1 MSTSQIILQLSPND
15 HPPFAD
21 ICAVYKAAGE
31 SLGCRVVTIF
41 FSSSIAGEG
50 VSWAEY
56 LNSDDLSRL
65 RPLVRSLEDRV
76 AELDISD
83 PILAICH
90 RYRTYRALR
99 ASAICPGRMV
109 ALAHEFGFF
118 KRVQRRVERKLF
130 AREFLFAGVSPAVQA
145 NLGQTVSRPLCL
157 ANGIDQAALKQ
168 MQLSRDAALVQL
180 GCEPGPF
187 TVGVMGR
194 LIPWKRPQLAVRAIA
209 DLAQRIPD
217 VRLLILGEG
226 ELRGELE
233 ELAHGLPVEIV
244 GFVPDAKRLM
254 RALDVLLMV
263 SEDREAFGMVALE
276 AMASG
281 VPVLAGQARGP
292 ESVLGGVGFYY
303 DKPQPDVIAD
313 ALQEIHELYQSGGI
327 GARVQQGIE
336 RTTREFSVAAVARR
350 LDDLFFQT
358 G

>member
-31 SLGCRVVTIF
+31 SLGFRVVTIF
-41 FSSSIAGEG
+41 FSPPIGGEG

-56 LNSDDLSRL
+56 LNCEDLNRL
-65 RPLVRSLEDRV
+65 RPLVASLEDRV
-76 AELDISD
+76 AGLGLPD

-90 RYRTYRALR
+90 RYRTYRTLR
-99 ASAICPGRMV
+99 ASALSPGRMV

-118 KRVQRRVERKLF
+118 KRLQRRLERKMF

-145 NLGQTVSRPLCL
+145 DLGRAVSRPLCL
-157 ANGIDQAALKQ
+157 VNGIDQTALAQ
-168 MQLSRDAALVQL
+168 MQLSREAALAQL
-180 GCEPGPF
+180 GLEPGPF
-187 TVGVMGR
+187 TIGVMGR
-194 LIPWKRPQLAVRAIA
+194 LIPWKRPQLAVHALT

-217 VRLLILGEG
+217 VRLVILGEG
-226 ELRGELE
+226 ELKAELE
-233 ELAHGLPVEIV
+233 EMARGLPVEIV

-254 RALDVLLMV
+254 RALDILLMV

-281 VPVLAGQARGP
+281 VPVLAGQVAGP

-313 ALQEIHELYQSGGI
+313 ALQEIHGLYQSGGI
-327 GARVQQGIE
+327 DARIQQGIE

-350 LDDLFFQT
+350 LDDLFFQM